1 MNRTRKRSKRG
12 AGFNIKPFQ
21 GWHRYK
27 CEECNIACTSSA
39 QLEQHLKGNKHIKR
53 LSESKEGSDR
63 QFLTTFPAEENTF
76 PLENMV
82 VLDQTGE
89 DLPNYNPASPASCD
103 SSDSAT
109 AASPSD
115 FQTIDH
121 FPKSRM
127 VILDEKNE
135 DNHYPA
141 SPASC
146 EEASEATPSN
156 PDFQTIDNVPKGR
169 IVILDEKNEDND
181 YPASPASCEEAS
193 EATPSNPGHI
203 VILDEKN
210 EDNDYPASPASC
222 EGASEATPSNPDK
235 PSRKRRRIKM
245 SKDDHTA
252 PKSPVSVV
260 SSCSSSNFAPVADG
274 DHGKSKKLKGEKHH
288 SKRSTKSNREAI
300 PAFQIE
306 PVNSNQDVF
315 KFLKTFAI
323 GNESDLAFARKVTEM
338 FSNALRK
345 FKETKLEE
353 IFCTE
358 AESDSPE
365 ELEGSANGP
374 CNNEPTIFSIPQAT
388 NPSACE
394 RITSEPGSPMNL
406 SPPQSVSNPISSADC
421 QPDSPIINQS
431 EMPDTSRS
439 PTNICEDLD
448 TSNKACAI
456 NNTYDYPCLPT
467 EANLLLESEC
477 CVTAEASCSD
487 DEDV

>member
-156 PDFQTIDNVPKGR
+156 PD
-169 IVILDEKNEDND
+169 
-181 YPASPASCEEAS
+181 
-193 EATPSNPGHI
+193 
-203 VILDEKN
+203 EKN

-222 EGASEATPSNPDK
+222 EGASEATPSN
-235 PSRKRRRIKM
+235 
-245 SKDDHTA
+245 
-252 PKSPVSVV
+252 
-260 SSCSSSNFAPVADG
+260 PVADG

>member
-222 EGASEATPSNPDK
+222 EGASEATPSNP
-235 PSRKRRRIKM
+235 
-245 SKDDHTA
+245 
-252 PKSPVSVV
+252 
-260 SSCSSSNFAPVADG
+260 VADG

>member
-193 EATPSNPGHI
+193 EATPSNP
-203 VILDEKN
+203 DEKN

-222 EGASEATPSNPDK
+222 EGASEATPSN
-235 PSRKRRRIKM
+235 
-245 SKDDHTA
+245 
-252 PKSPVSVV
+252 
-260 SSCSSSNFAPVADG
+260 PVADG

>member
-156 PDFQTIDNVPKGR
+156 P
-169 IVILDEKNEDND
+169 
-181 YPASPASCEEAS
+181 
-193 EATPSNPGHI
+193 
-203 VILDEKN
+203 DEKN

>member
-1 MNRTRKRSKRG
+1 MRKMKTT
-12 AGFNIKPFQ
+12 IILLP
-21 GWHRYK
+21 
-27 CEECNIACTSSA
+27 
-39 QLEQHLKGNKHIKR
+39 QHPVRR
-53 LSESKEGSDR
+53 LLR
-63 QFLTTFPAEENTF
+63 LPH
-76 PLENMV
+76 
-82 VLDQTGE
+82 QTQMRKMKITII
-89 DLPNYNPASPASCD
+89 LP
-103 SSDSAT
+103 
-109 AASPSD
+109 
-115 FQTIDH
+115 
-121 FPKSRM
+121 
-127 VILDEKNE
+127 
-135 DNHYPA
+135 

-156 PDFQTIDNVPKGR
+156 P
-169 IVILDEKNEDND
+169 
-181 YPASPASCEEAS
+181 
-193 EATPSNPGHI
+193 
-203 VILDEKN
+203 DEKN

-374 CNNEPTIFSIPQAT
+374 CNNV
-388 NPSACE
+388 NV
-394 RITSEPGSPMNL
+394 GL
-406 SPPQSVSNPISSADC
+406 KK
-421 QPDSPIINQS
+421 
-431 EMPDTSRS
+431 
-439 PTNICEDLD
+439 L
-448 TSNKACAI
+448 
-456 NNTYDYPCLPT
+456 
-467 EANLLLESEC
+467 
-477 CVTAEASCSD
+477 
-487 DEDV
+487 